1 MKNVN
6 SEDELDRN
14 GIYFIWKQAGH
25 GVDFATEYFLMEQ
38 CEMMTTSALTIAE
51 AHHFN
56 AVQYLFGYLKLLN
69 QLNVTYFN
77 IQ

>member
-1 MKNVN
+1 MSWIETGYILFGNKRVTGLILQQ
-6 SEDELDRN
+6 S
-14 GIYFIWKQAGH
+14 I
-25 GVDFATEYFLMEQ
+25 LMEQ
-38 CEMMTTSALTIAE
+38 CEMMSTSALTIAE

-56 AVQYLFGYLKLLN
+56 AVQYLFEHLKLLN